1 MQHKLLI
8 YRWGRVSLTP
18 SLSAH
23 LASEEGAGK
32 SEPSDYDWMGACQRL
47 PWDEALFR
55 GLANPPK
62 PLCHVLRGDS
72 M

>member
-1 MQHKLLI
+1 MS
-8 YRWGRVSLTP
+8 GSG
-18 SLSAH
+18 
-23 LASEEGAGK
+23 EGAGRSQGPALLTK
-32 SEPSDYDWMGACQRL
+32 SELSDYDWMGACQRL
-47 PWDEALFR
+47 PREEALFR